1 MTQFELLDSDDV
13 PADVAA
19 PKRRGRPAKD
29 AGARYGADSGKARAA
44 KNGKGELGFEAKLWL
59 AADALRG
66 SMDASEYKHIVLG
79 LIFLKYISD
88 AFEERQGVLLA
99 EAADPGSPLYVAE
112 ENFRYDFLEDRD
124 EYAAENVF
132 WVPKEARWSIIRDNA
147 KQPNIGVLLDEAMT
161 AIERDNERLKG
172 VLPKVYALPNLDR
185 DRLGRLID
193 IISGIGLGDAES
205 KSKDILGR
213 VYEYFLGQFASNEG
227 KKGGEFYTPRHVVR
241 LLVEM
246 LEPKPG
252 SRIFDPC
259 CGSGG
264 MFVQSEK
271 FVEEHGGRLGDVSIY
286 GQETNQTTWRLCQM
300 NLAIRGIEANI
311 AWNTEGSFH
320 KDAFPDL
327 KVDYI
332 LANPPFNVSDW
343 GGERLRSDVRWKY
356 GTPPVGNA
364 NFAWVQ
370 HFIHHLKP
378 TGVAGFVL
386 ANGSMASNVSNEGAI
401 RRALVEAD
409 LVDCMI
415 SLPSQLF
422 YSVPIPVCLWFLAR
436 DKRNGSFRDRRGETL
451 FIDARNLGYM
461 ADRTHRELAEGDISR
476 VAAAY
481 HAWRGTRAE
490 AEYSDIPGFCR
501 AVETTVIAANDY
513 VLTPGRYVGSEQ
525 LEGTDGEF
533 EVRIASAL
541 QRLRGQF
548 AAAELLETE
557 ILGRLR
563 TFGIE

>member
-1 MTQFELLDSDDV
+1 MTQFELLDSGGVPV
-13 PADVAA
+13 PAGA
-19 PKRRGRPAKD
+19 PKKRGRPSKE

-44 KNGKGELGFEAKLWL
+44 RNSKGELGFEAKLWL

-88 AFEERQGVLLA
+88 AFEERHGELLA
-99 EAADPGSPLYVAE
+99 EASDPGSPMYVAE
-112 ENFRYDFLEDRD
+112 ENFRYDFLEERD
-124 EYAAENVF
+124 EYTAVNVF
-132 WVPKEARWSIIRDNA
+132 WVPKEARWSFIRDNA
-147 KQPNIGVLLDEAMT
+147 RQPNVGVMLDEAMT
-161 AIERDNERLKG
+161 AIERDNPRLKG

-246 LEPKPG
+246 LAPKPG

-327 KVDYI
+327 KADYI

-356 GTPPVGNA
+356 GAPPVGNA

-386 ANGSMASNVSNEGAI
+386 ANGSLSSNQSGEGDI
-401 RRALVEAD
+401 RRAIVEAD
-409 LVDCMI
+409 LVDCVVA
-415 SLPSQLF
+415 LPSQLF
-422 YSVPIPVCLWFLAR
+422 FTTQIPVSLWFLAR
-436 DKRNGSFRDRRGETL
+436 DKRNSGYRDRRGETL
-451 FIDARNLGYM
+451 FIDARQMGSM
-461 ADRTHRELAEGDISR
+461 VDRVHRELTDDDIAK
-476 VAAAY
+476 VARSY
-481 HAWRGTRAE
+481 HSWRGEPGCGEFVPQLGFVASASLNNVRAH
-490 AEYSDIPGFCR
+490 GH
-501 AVETTVIAANDY
+501 
-513 VLTPGRYVGSEQ
+513 VLTPGRYVGS
-525 LEGTDGEF
+525 GSD
-533 EVRIASAL
+533 
-541 QRLRGQF
+541 
-548 AAAELLETE
+548 AAAES
-557 ILGRLR
+557 GDFGLR
-563 TFGIE
+563 VSALMTTLDEQMSRGEQLNVELRRVLRQFGE

>member
-1 MTQFELLDSDDV
+1 MTQFELLEPGD
-13 PADVAA
+13 A
-19 PKRRGRPAKD
+19 PETNGATRRRGRPAK
-29 AGARYGADSGKARAA
+29 ASSARYGADSGTAKAGKAA
-44 KNGKGELGFEAKLWL
+44 KNGKGELGFEAKLWQ

-88 AFEERQGVLLA
+88 AFEERHGELLA
-99 EAADPGSPLYVAE
+99 EVSDPESPMYLAE
-112 ENFRYDFLEDRD
+112 EKLRYDFLEERD
-124 EYAAENVF
+124 EYTAENVF
-132 WVPKEARWSIIRDNA
+132 WVPKEARWSFIRDNA
-147 KQPNIGVLLDEAMT
+147 RKPNIGVLLDEAMT
-161 AIERDNERLKG
+161 AIEKDNQRLKG

-246 LEPKPG
+246 LAPKPG

-327 KVDYI
+327 KADYI

-356 GTPPVGNA
+356 GVPPVGNA

-370 HFIHHLKP
+370 HFIHHLAP
-378 TGVAGFVL
+378 NGVAEFVL
-386 ANGSMASNVSNEGAI
+386 ANGSMAAGGAEGEI
-401 RRALVEAD
+401 RRAIIED
-409 LVDCMI
+409 DRVDCI
-415 SLPSQLF
+415 VALPGQLF
-422 YSVPIPVCLWFLAR
+422 YSVTIPVCLWFVTR
-436 DKRNGSFRDRRGETL
+436 DKRSGPRDRTGEAL
-451 FIDARNLGYM
+451 FIDARSRGTM
-461 ADRTHRELAEGDISR
+461 VDRIHRELRESDIR
-476 VAAAY
+476 QIADAY
-481 HAWRGTRAE
+481 HRWRQGDG
-490 AEYSDIPGFCR
+490 YSDEAGFCKSAR
-501 AVETTVIAANDY
+501 LDEIRQQGH
-513 VLTPGRYVGSEQ
+513 VLTPGRYTGSSYVPDESEGFEERLTGLVGLWSQ
-525 LEGTDGEF
+525 QRARAGELDQ
-533 EVRIASAL
+533 EIASN
-541 QRLRGQF
+541 
-548 AAAELLETE
+548 
-557 ILGRLR
+557 LGRLSVV
-563 TFGIE
+563 